1 MSGGLQLFS
10 RAWHTQRPG
19 LRVQTP
25 LGLRCESGGRVEART
40 GLLIS
45 QPPPQPLGP
54 PQALPFHPHTLLGA
68 GPGTGGGGG
77 STPRPIPPPLGEP
90 PKPAPSTQIH
100 GGAVRRCP
108 MLQAPHLMPPPPPGP
123 ECLRTD
129 PSGPLPGMFCQVS
142 GECGGRLP
150 SGGQGC
156 PQCSEESTA
165 AETPIVPAA
174 LTPPPGHTALMARLT
189 GPRLPGPNCTPRS
202 CSVPSFPA
210 AL

>member
-1 MSGGLQLFS
+1 MEGQGEAWRKPFLSGGLQLFS

-108 MLQAPHLMPPPPPGP
+108 MLQAPHLMPPPPPRARVPANRSERPSTWNVLPSFGRMW
-123 ECLRTD
+123 RTSSERR
-129 PSGPLPGMFCQVS
+129 P
-142 GECGGRLP
+142 RLP
-150 SGGQGC
+150 S
-156 PQCSEESTA
+156 
-165 AETPIVPAA
+165 V
-174 LTPPPGHTALMARLT
+174 L
-189 GPRLPGPNCTPRS
+189 
-202 CSVPSFPA
+202 
-210 AL
+210 